1 MDDCKKQEIKRPR
14 FLKTI
19 EVEKFMIKRELYMK
33 RIRPFIRS
41 ELIKV
46 MTGIRRCGKSVMLE
60 LIKQEIVELG
70 VDPTQFISINFEDM
84 SYSHLQTAQTLH
96 EEITKRTKNIDGKV
110 YLFLMRFKKSEIG
123 RSASTHFAFRWI
135 VISILPDRM
144 QSF

>member
-46 MTGIRRCGKSVMLE
+46 MTGICRCGKSVMLE

-84 SYSHLQTAQTLH
+84 SYSHLQA
-96 EEITKRTKNIDGKV
+96 
-110 YLFLMRFKKSEIG
+110 
-123 RSASTHFAFRWI
+123 A
-135 VISILPDRM
+135 
-144 QSF
+144 